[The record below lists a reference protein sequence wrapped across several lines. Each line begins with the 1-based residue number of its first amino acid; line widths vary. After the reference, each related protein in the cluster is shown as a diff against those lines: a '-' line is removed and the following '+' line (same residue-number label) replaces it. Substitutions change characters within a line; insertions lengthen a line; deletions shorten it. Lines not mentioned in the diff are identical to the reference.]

1 MLSFCISDTAKH
13 MLLSH
18 SGLIPHLMDGL
29 LLDPEH
35 PRKDTAHAIKTIVQ
49 RDYAE
54 CIQQISLFPPGCEAL
69 RAASGAV
76 EALDAL
82 VELAWSQEA
91 KDCARGALIQ
101 LTGRHPEPIG
111 GGVDALHIMV
121 SCECTRRVSQVT
133 I

>member
-1 MLSFCISDTAKH
+1 MLSFCISDTAKQ

-18 SGLIPHLMDGL
+18 SGLISHLLDGL

-69 RAASGAV
+69 RAAPGV
-76 EALDAL
+76 
-82 VELAWSQEA
+82 VEA